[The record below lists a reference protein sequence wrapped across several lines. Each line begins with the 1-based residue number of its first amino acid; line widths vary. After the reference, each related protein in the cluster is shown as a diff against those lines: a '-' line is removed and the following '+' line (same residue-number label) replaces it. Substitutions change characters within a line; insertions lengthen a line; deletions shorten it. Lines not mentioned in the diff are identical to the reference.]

1 MAIRE
6 ALLALLEQSPS
17 TAYQLKQG
25 FERATSRIWPLNMG
39 QISTT
44 LQRLHRDGLI
54 EEEPKRHD
62 EAVVW
67 KLTDDG
73 RREAEQWWL
82 TPVTLEQRGRDELVM
97 KLAFAAVTPGVD
109 LNQLI
114 ERQRICL
121 QRLLHD
127 VTRAKRLTD
136 ADNIAARLVLDHHI
150 FATEAGWIRSTKPC
164 CAMPRAATRPVSKMP
179 MTSRRHRPVSLCLTC
194 MFTRAESRSWK

>member
-25 FERATSRIWPLNMG
+25 FERTTSRIWPLNMG

-67 KLTDDG
+67 KLTDVG
-73 RREAEQWWL
+73 
-82 TPVTLEQRGRDELVM
+82 
-97 KLAFAAVTPGVD
+97 KLSNG
-109 LNQLI
+109 
-114 ERQRICL
+114 
-121 QRLLHD
+121 
-127 VTRAKRLTD
+127 
-136 ADNIAARLVLDHHI
+136 
-150 FATEAGWIRSTKPC
+150 G
-164 CAMPRAATRPVSKMP
+164 
-179 MTSRRHRPVSLCLTC
+179 
-194 MFTRAESRSWK
+194 

>member
-109 LNQLI
+109 LDQLI

-136 ADNIAARLVLDHHI
+136 ADNIAARGIAQHGFVERI
-150 FATEAGWIRSTKPC
+150 Q
-164 CAMPRAATRPVSKMP
+164 PVQFSFGGEDM
-179 MTSRRHRPVSLCLTC
+179 MIQH
-194 MFTRAESRSWK
+194 

>member
-150 FATEAGWIRSTKPC
+150 FATEAELHWLDTFDETMLRN
-164 CAMPRAATRPVSKMP
+164 AARRNQTSVENVDDKQEAPSRFPVPDLHVHKG
-179 MTSRRHRPVSLCLTC
+179 
-194 MFTRAESRSWK
+194 